1 MIVIKTTH
9 DDDELTEKSIDDAT
23 DVRKKITKKLESI
36 KSLNKL
42 DNSKM
47 QFYNGALNL
56 KCCDNTSML
65 NVDILKH

>member
-9 DDDELTEKSIDDAT
+9 DELTDESIEV
-23 DVRKKITKKLESI
+23 VRKKITNKLESI

-42 DNSKM
+42 DNSKL

-56 KCCDNTSML
+56 KCCDNTSMP